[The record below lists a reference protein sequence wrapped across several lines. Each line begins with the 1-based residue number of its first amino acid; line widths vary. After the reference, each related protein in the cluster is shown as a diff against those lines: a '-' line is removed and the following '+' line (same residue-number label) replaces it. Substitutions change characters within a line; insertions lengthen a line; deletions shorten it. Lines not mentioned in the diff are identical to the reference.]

1 MQIAYLL
8 ISIMA
13 TRFKYYAAWSLGMIA
28 MHATGFTYN
37 PQHENDKITNKW
49 DRVVVSNIYDF

>member
-1 MQIAYLL
+1 
-8 ISIMA
+8 MA